1 MSVIVAKRKQSR
13 LEYVSTSSD
22 LLKYTIQRCLK
33 LPKRLTFFIT
43 TKIVDTAHDIYK
55 NVLYIEKLYYSKEL
69 EIRKT
74 KINETIA
81 ILEYLGSTLDI
92 LMIYTQAQFTEKQWE
107 KWVGLIDKE
116 IALLK
121 GIK

>member
-55 NVLYIEKLYYSKEL
+55 NILYIEKLYYSKEL
-69 EIRKT
+69 EIRKI

-81 ILEYLGSTLDI
+81 VLEYLGSTLDI
-92 LMIYTQAQFTEKQWE
+92 LMIYAQAQFTEKQWE

>member
-1 MSVIVAKRKQSR
+1 MSVIVAKRKRSR

-74 KINETIA
+74 KINKTIA
-81 ILEYLGSTLDI
+81 VLEYLGSTLDI
-92 LMIYTQAQFTEKQWE
+92 LMIYAQAQFTEKQWE
-107 KWVGLIDKE
+107 KWVGLINKE

>member
-1 MSVIVAKRKQSR
+1 MSVIVAKRKRSR

-92 LMIYTQAQFTEKQWE
+92 LMIYAQAQFTEKQWE
-107 KWVGLIDKE
+107 KWVGLINKE

>member
-1 MSVIVAKRKQSR
+1 MSVIVAKRKRSR

-81 ILEYLGSTLDI
+81 VLEYLGSALDI
-92 LMIYTQAQFTEKQWE
+92 LMIYAQAQFTEKQWE
-107 KWVGLIDKE
+107 KWVGLINKE

>member
-81 ILEYLGSTLDI
+81 VLEYLGSTLDI
-92 LMIYTQAQFTEKQWE
+92 LMIYAQAQFTEKQWE

>member
-1 MSVIVAKRKQSR
+1 MSVIVAKRKRSR

-55 NVLYIEKLYYSKEL
+55 NVLYIEAVQISFVGYLKQFNYFDKYTRRVYEKF
-69 EIRKT
+69 KT
-74 KINETIA
+74 VC
-81 ILEYLGSTLDI
+81 
-92 LMIYTQAQFTEKQWE
+92 Q
-107 KWVGLIDKE
+107 
-116 IALLK
+116 
-121 GIK
+121 

>member
-22 LLKYTIQRCLK
+22 LLKYTIQKCLK

-92 LMIYTQAQFTEKQWE
+92 LMIYAQAQFTEKQWE
-107 KWVGLIDKE
+107 KWVGLINKE

>member
-1 MSVIVAKRKQSR
+1 MSVIVAKRKRSR

-81 ILEYLGSTLDI
+81 VLEYLGSTLDI
-92 LMIYTQAQFTEKQWE
+92 LMIYAQAQFTEKQWE
-107 KWVGLIDKE
+107 KWVGLINKE